1 MKFGRIPGIEAPVS
15 RVVMGAIQNLTRAQ
29 VIYDDFVK
37 SGGNC
42 FDTAWIY
49 GYGACEKTLGQWVKS
64 RNIRGRLIIL
74 DKGAHTPFCTPKDL
88 TVQFMESLERLQTD
102 YVDIYML
109 HRDNLEVPVGE
120 FVDALNEH
128 RQAGRMRVI
137 GGSNWSLERVE
148 AANVYARS
156 HGLAGFAAISNNF
169 SLARMVEA
177 PVSGCLASSDA
188 RSREWFRRTQMPLM
202 SWSSQACGF
211 FAGRASPEDRS
222 NPEFARCWYSEDNFQ
237 RLALAREL
245 AAKRGV
251 QPINIALAYV
261 LCQPFPTFGIIGT
274 GTLDH
279 FRVALQ
285 ALEVQLAP
293 EELRRLNLED

>member
-1 MKFGRIPGIEAPVS
+1 MKFGQIPGIAAPVS
-15 RVVMGAIQNLTRAQ
+15 RVVMGAVENLALAQ
-29 VIYDDFVK
+29 ALYDDFFA

-49 GYGACEKTLGQWVKS
+49 GGGACEKNLGHWVKG
-64 RNIRGRLIIL
+64 RNIRRQVIIL

-88 TVQFMESLERLQTD
+88 TIQFMQSLERLQTD
-102 YVDIYML
+102 YADIYML
-109 HRDNLEVPVGE
+109 HRDNPEVPVGE
-120 FVDALNEH
+120 FVDVMNEH
-128 RQAGRMRVI
+128 QQAGRMRVF

-148 AANVYARS
+148 AANEYARAR
-156 HGLAGFAAISNNF
+156 GLAGFAAISNNF
-169 SLARMVEA
+169 SLARMVEP

-211 FAGRASPEDRS
+211 FAGRASPENRS
-222 NPEFARCWYSEDNFQ
+222 NREFARCWCSEDNFL
-237 RLALAREL
+237 RLARAGEL

-261 LCQPFPTFGIIGT
+261 LCQPFPTFPLIGPR
-274 GTLDH
+274 TLKET
-279 FRVALQ
+279 RVALQ
-285 ALEVQLAP
+285 GLEVQLAP